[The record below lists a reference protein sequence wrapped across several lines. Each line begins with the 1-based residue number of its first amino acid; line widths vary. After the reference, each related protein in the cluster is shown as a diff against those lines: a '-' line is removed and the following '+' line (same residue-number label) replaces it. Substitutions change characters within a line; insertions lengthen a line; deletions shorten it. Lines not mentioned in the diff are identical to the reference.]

1 MMVLV
6 YGYSLMYILSG
17 LMAYELNGLEVFG
30 ISLACYV
37 FDKVIFKTL
46 RRLLTIVLTVLITL
60 ATVTYILYRLEQLV
74 EVWMEIVDFTQVYY
88 LSVTVDTVSIDVVHQ
103 VVLIVFIGIILM
115 RVLEKFIQIN
125 QYNYLYL
132 MGISVILV
140 VVGYLNQTMGSSR
153 DHEAFM
159 ILSATMILY
168 YFYNYYRGFYADNK
182 SFKPLMTT
190 VATFIII
197 IVIGA
202 RMLYS
207 WDPRPLTTP
216 VVKPKFQ
223 VSSDVATEVFE
234 QDKMSYYRQDSFTIQ
249 ESFEFQDIEVM
260 RVKTSNLRYL
270 KAETYEIYDSG
281 SWLRDEDLQYLDND
295 GDTIQ
300 NSTLFDQID
309 YRDFYDIENIEVTI
323 RGGINTN
330 VLFMANYGT
339 SDTSFDA
346 GIRVMYDPRRGIY
359 FADKLLEPNYSYNF
373 NAVIPAY
380 GNPSFDELVRQ
391 RSDLAVPSG
400 LDVYKI
406 MPEEGYSD
414 LVALTESIVDGI
426 DNKYDQAL
434 AIENYLKSNYVYSE
448 SPGSVPEGVDPV
460 NHFLFETGEGF
471 CQQFS
476 SAFILMSRSVG
487 IPTRY
492 ATGFYVDI
500 FEPEDLED
508 AYMMEMDF
516 MRDGTTS
523 VLDSDSHTW
532 AEAYFPEVGW
542 IMFEATPGRLYRKDV
557 VAGPDLNLDDLDP
570 RGGEGVGTFNLDWN
584 YVYTLFGVI
593 AIGVLLYMLSIFYK
607 KRKAIKHRTPPKE
620 KNAGYP

>member
-1 MMVLV
+1 
-6 YGYSLMYILSG
+6 
-17 LMAYELNGLEVFG
+17 
-30 ISLACYV
+30 
-37 FDKVIFKTL
+37 
-46 RRLLTIVLTVLITL
+46 
-60 ATVTYILYRLEQLV
+60 
-74 EVWMEIVDFTQVYY
+74 
-88 LSVTVDTVSIDVVHQ
+88 
-103 VVLIVFIGIILM
+103 
-115 RVLEKFIQIN
+115 
-125 QYNYLYL
+125 
-132 MGISVILV
+132 
-140 VVGYLNQTMGSSR
+140 
-153 DHEAFM
+153 
-159 ILSATMILY
+159 
-168 YFYNYYRGFYADNK
+168 
-182 SFKPLMTT
+182 MTT

-323 RGGINTN
+323 RGINTN

-570 RGGEGVGTFNLDWN
+570 RGEGVGTFNLDWN

-607 KRKAIKHRTPPKE
+607 KRKAIKHRTPKE
-620 KNAGYP
+620 KMLDIHRIIRYYYGFGRTKKKINETPREYAHRVDDYMLDSYDEGMIKLMSDYEDVVYGGKEITYEDLAIHVEYMKRTKIIIRRRVNRFTYDRMRLYDFLNYIPLRNSAKA